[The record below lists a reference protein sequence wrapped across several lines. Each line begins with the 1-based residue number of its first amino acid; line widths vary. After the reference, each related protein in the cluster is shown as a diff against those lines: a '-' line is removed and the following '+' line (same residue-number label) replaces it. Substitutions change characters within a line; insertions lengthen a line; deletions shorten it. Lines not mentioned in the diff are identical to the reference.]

1 MVIEKNSVLFMVM
14 STLSLVTFI
23 GSIVAVPWIVC
34 KIPFDYFIQK
44 QPHRAGL
51 LVLIVRNCMGFV
63 FVAAGIFML
72 VTPGQGVLTILVGLL
87 IMSYPGKIE
96 IERRILMVR
105 GLRRALNWVRKK
117 QGCTPM
123 IFESSDRTDL

>member
-1 MVIEKNSVLFMVM
+1 MVM
-14 STLSLVTFI
+14 SSLSLVTFL

-34 KIPFDYFIQK
+34 KMPSDYFVQK
-44 QPHRAGL
+44 RPHRVKL
-51 LVLIVRNCMGFV
+51 PVLIVKNCMGFI

-87 IMSYPGKIE
+87 IMSYPGKVE

-117 QGCTPM
+117 QGCSPM
-123 IFESSDRTDL
+123 IFECPDRTDL